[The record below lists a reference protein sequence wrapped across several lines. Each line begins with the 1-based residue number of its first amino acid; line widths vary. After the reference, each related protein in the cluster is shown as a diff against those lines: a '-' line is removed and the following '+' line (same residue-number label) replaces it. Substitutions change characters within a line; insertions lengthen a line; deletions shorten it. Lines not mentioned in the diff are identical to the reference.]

1 MPDQHSDFETLI
13 GPDRRRIK
21 RPRGLAALITAIAA
35 LVVVGLISLWPTSAP
50 ELDLS
55 VFGFAEDTVRTEVAT
70 AIIEPCSYAEE
81 LDCRVY
87 EFSLLEEPV
96 GETVLLE
103 FPDES
108 GQPDLTEGGVV
119 YLSKVTFEDGT
130 LDYQYADQD
139 RGIVLLVLGLLFA
152 AAVIGLG
159 RIRGVAALL
168 GLVLSVAILLWFI
181 LPAIVSGED
190 AVLIALVG
198 GGAIALVSLYLAHG
212 YNPLTHVAALGAFSA
227 LVLTTALSWL
237 VLAVAN
243 FSGVATEEAFFLLAL
258 PDVDL
263 NGLLLAGIVLGAIGA
278 LDDVTVTQ
286 ASAVWEVYG
295 ANPSLETSDLYAA
308 GLRVGR
314 DHIVS
319 TVNTLLLAYA
329 GASLP
334 LLILFTLAGQSL
346 GFVASSEIVAV
357 EIVRTLV
364 GSIGLVAAVPM
375 TTWLSSRV
383 VKRVAPRVRKPPART
398 TP

>member
-1 MPDQHSDFETLI
+1 MPDHPSDFETLI
-13 GPDRRRIK
+13 GPDRRRLN
-21 RPRGLAALITAIAA
+21 RPRGLAAVVAVIGL
-35 LVVVGLISLWPTSAP
+35 LVVIGLIALWPTETADPDLSEIGFAQDIVRAEVDAASTGECSYAP
-50 ELDLS
+50 ELTCRQLQFT
-55 VFGFAEDTVRTEVAT
+55 VVEGEVGDTV
-70 AIIEPCSYAEE
+70 
-81 LDCRVY
+81 
-87 EFSLLEEPV
+87 
-96 GETVLLE
+96 GLE
-103 FPDES
+103 FPDEP
-108 GQPDLTEGGVV
+108 GQPALEEGDVV
-119 YLSKVTFEDGT
+119 FLSVSTFEDGT
-130 LDYQYADQD
+130 IDYQFADRD
-139 RGIVLLVLGLLFA
+139 RGTVLLVLALAFA
-152 AAVIGLG
+152 AAVIALG
-159 RIRGVAALL
+159 RMRGVAALV
-168 GLVLSVAILLWFI
+168 GLAVSVGILLWFI
-181 LPAIVSGED
+181 LPAIVNGED
-190 AVLIALVG
+190 AVLVALVG

-237 VLAVAN
+237 VLAVAG

-258 PDVDL
+258 PDLDL
-263 NGLLLAGIVLGAIGA
+263 NGLLLAGIVLGTIGA

-295 ANPSLETSDLYAA
+295 ANPSLDSGSLFAS
-308 GLRVGR
+308 GIRVGR

-364 GSIGLVAAVPM
+364 GSMGLVAAVPV

-383 VKRVAPRVRKPPART
+383 VTKVGPRVEP
-398 TP
+398 TPSQASP